1 MFNNRDHG
9 HLSEKE
15 LMFLMFDFLISK
27 IDTLMTKGEFIQ
39 AITDLK
45 TEVVGIGTKVD
56 TLETAITNAGGVIP
70 DDVAAAFADLKGS
83 VDALNTKADNTP
95 AAPPTEEPAA

>member
-1 MFNNRDHG
+1 
-9 HLSEKE
+9 
-15 LMFLMFDFLISK
+15 
-27 IDTLMTKGEFIQ
+27 MTKAEFIQ
-39 AITDLK
+39 SITDVK

-56 TLETAITNAGGVIP
+56 ALETAINNAGDVIP

-95 AAPPTEEPAA
+95 AAPPADGGDTPPEAPAV